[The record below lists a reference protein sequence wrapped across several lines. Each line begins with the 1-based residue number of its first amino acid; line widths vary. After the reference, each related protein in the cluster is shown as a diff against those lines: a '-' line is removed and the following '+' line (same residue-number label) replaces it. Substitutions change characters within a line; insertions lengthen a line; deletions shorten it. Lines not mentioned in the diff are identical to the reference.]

1 MDNNSIQHY
10 RINGLPAALARV
22 YYFTQEDGE
31 RRELRLRRNNLK
43 VYPIDQIEDLVE
55 QIRQENPLTQRG
67 VFDHIRKVLRIGNI
81 SKDRVRKIYKLDGH
95 YQIHRPTKRKKSA
108 NRIEAVSKGVFQI
121 DLTNIPEV
129 WRQARGRPWKYAC
142 FVIDI
147 FTRKLYGRL
156 LRNKFQRTV
165 LDAFTDMNVPIRA
178 LQSDN
183 GTEFNAL
190 RQHLQEQDIPVYN
203 SATYSPTTQ
212 GKVERLNKTFKSTL
226 QHWLNQ
232 NIDRNG
238 NSFGRR
244 AFDDFIESYNDT
256 YHDQI
261 KMSPNES
268 DALNAVRRRAPLQE
282 FDDPEFQVGSL
293 VRINRRHIDSE
304 YRKQILLGHAKKS
317 ITENWSFDV
326 YTIVRINR
334 TDNNKTQSYTLRD
347 PQGDILRKKF
357 SPSDLLLAYQ

>member
-1 MDNNSIQHY
+1 M
-10 RINGLPAALARV
+10 
-22 YYFTQEDGE
+22 
-31 RRELRLRRNNLK
+31 
-43 VYPIDQIEDLVE
+43 
-55 QIRQENPLTQRG
+55 
-67 VFDHIRKVLRIGNI
+67 
-81 SKDRVRKIYKLDGH
+81 
-95 YQIHRPTKRKKSA
+95 
-108 NRIEAVSKGVFQI
+108 
-121 DLTNIPEV
+121 

-256 YHDQI
+256 YHD
-261 KMSPNES
+261 
-268 DALNAVRRRAPLQE
+268 
-282 FDDPEFQVGSL
+282 
-293 VRINRRHIDSE
+293 
-304 YRKQILLGHAKKS
+304 
-317 ITENWSFDV
+317 
-326 YTIVRINR
+326 
-334 TDNNKTQSYTLRD
+334 
-347 PQGDILRKKF
+347 
-357 SPSDLLLAYQ
+357 